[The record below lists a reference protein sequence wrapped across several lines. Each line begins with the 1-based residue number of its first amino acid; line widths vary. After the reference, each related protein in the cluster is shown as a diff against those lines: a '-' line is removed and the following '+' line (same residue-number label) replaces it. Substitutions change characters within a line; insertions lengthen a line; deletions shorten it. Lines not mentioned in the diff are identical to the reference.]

1 MVGRYCWRL
10 DAVRWSAAAERGHL
24 EARNRG
30 RAARI
35 ALLNVPGRGP
45 VLKPARELCRFA
57 NGPPGWTGLKTRP
70 GKGSAPE
77 VSRSYGAG
85 KNLEPKLRRGS
96 AAAYGPPLAETP
108 AGYERR
114 REGCACETA

>member
-85 KNLEPKLRRGS
+85 KNLEP
-96 AAAYGPPLAETP
+96 
-108 AGYERR
+108 
-114 REGCACETA
+114 